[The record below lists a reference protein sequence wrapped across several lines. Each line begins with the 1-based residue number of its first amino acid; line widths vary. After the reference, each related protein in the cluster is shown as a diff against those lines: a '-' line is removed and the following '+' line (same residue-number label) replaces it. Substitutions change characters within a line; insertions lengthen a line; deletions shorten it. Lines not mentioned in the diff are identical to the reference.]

1 MLGVGARRS
10 VNRRPA
16 ASRTSARSVRL
27 VLSLLAVAGIALV
40 SLWLLVLNT
49 KRPATTLRAAA
60 AGSSAPVAVSV
71 ATPRVEAQEMSIAG
85 FVRSRAGNAL
95 AGARVC
101 ATTVSSEVFWTPIVT
116 CAVSDPKGSYRI
128 APLQSTAYDVTAA
141 ADGFQPASALHGN
154 AISLGQG
161 EAKTGVD
168 IVLEPG
174 GAKLSGW
181 VFDATGGP
189 ISGAMIRVLRQ
200 AVPHDTVVASSGPD
214 GHFAVSVAQGAVT
227 VLADA
232 LEYASVRV
240 AHVAPSS
247 DLVLRLTPGS
257 AIYGRVV
264 AKTTGAAVA
273 GVVVRAVQAHGWN
286 SPTQPSGTSDAEGA
300 FEIRG
305 LEPSSYT
312 LIGEGAGWRGE
323 LHPALPIGLAQRFEG
338 VTLTV
343 SAAAVVTGKVVR
355 HDNRTPCSRG
365 TVTLGPPEAPPAHA
379 GAPLS
384 SPTAMVPTILSS
396 LQADGTVRFEAV
408 PAGKYH
414 VNVQC
419 SDFLLSDGPTT
430 LDVGSADLKGV
441 VWQVESG
448 VRMSVQAVDELEQ
461 PAANAHLWLSSDPAN
476 KDGARSPRHIPFI
489 TDSAGKHDL
498 TGLRPGLYTV
508 EPGSGYEGNPVT
520 IDARSSEKVDATI
533 HLRGRGSIVV
543 TIQTPDGT
551 GVDQVDVS
559 AVALSDESPPA
570 ADLNA
575 KTTVASAARASP
587 ARTPRRGTP
596 GTALGNGRFQIGPLA
611 AGAYRVQAS
620 DGLNPPAEPTDWPRG
635 VVRVRAGVAHATVIL
650 RRGGSIRGRVVDSS
664 GQGLPDLWVS
674 ADCSSRSTD
683 KEPSPLRSRAPLRP
697 GSSARVVSDPEGR
710 FRIDGLENDTSCVVR
725 AEQPGGSIA
734 VASKVRPGDEAVIA
748 LPALG
753 SLSGTARL
761 PDGSP
766 LASFT
771 LSVRDPETGVAR
783 SETVSAIDGRW
794 SLAQVVP
801 GHLQLSAFEPTGG
814 VAQARFE
821 LGSGEQRSGIELQFR
836 TIPPS
841 RLASGSN

>member
-10 VNRRPA
+10 VNRRLA
-16 ASRTSARSVRL
+16 VSRTRARSVRL

-40 SLWLLVLNT
+40 SLWLLVLKT
-49 KRPATTLRAAA
+49 KRPATTLHAPA
-60 AGSSAPVAVSV
+60 AGSAPVAVGL
-71 ATPRVEAQEMSIAG
+71 AMLPVETREMSIAG
-85 FVRSRAGNAL
+85 FVRSRTGNAL

-116 CAVSDPKGSYRI
+116 CAVTDSKGSYRI
-128 APLQSTAYDVTAA
+128 APLASTAYDVTAA
-141 ADGFQPASALHGN
+141 ADGFQPASALLGN

-168 IVLEPG
+168 IVLDPG

-200 AVPHDTVVASSGPD
+200 AVPHDTVVATSGPD
-214 GHFAVSVAQGAVT
+214 GHFAVSVAPGPVT
-227 VLADA
+227 VLVDA

-264 AKTTGAAVA
+264 ASTTGAAVA
-273 GVVVRAVQAHGWN
+273 GVVVRAVQSHGWN

-305 LEPSSYT
+305 LEPNTYI

-323 LHPALPIGLAQRFEG
+323 LHPALPIGLAQRVEG

-343 SAAAVVTGKVVR
+343 SVAAIVTGKVIR
-355 HDNRTPCSRG
+355 HDNQAPCSRG
-365 TVTLGPPEAPPAHA
+365 TVTLGPSEAPPAHA
-379 GAPLS
+379 SAPLS
-384 SPTAMVPTILSS
+384 SPTPMVPTILTS

-419 SDFLLSDGPTT
+419 TDFLLSDGPTT
-430 LDVGSADLKGV
+430 LDVGSADLNGV
-441 VWQVESG
+441 IWQVEPG
-448 VRMSVQAVDELEQ
+448 VRLSVQAVDELDQ

-476 KDGARSPRHIPFI
+476 KDAARTPRHIPFV
-489 TDSAGKHDL
+489 TDGAGKHEL
-498 TGLRPGLYTV
+498 TGLPAGLYTV
-508 EPGSGYEGNPVT
+508 EPGSGYEGPPVT

-533 HLRGRGSIVV
+533 HLRGRGSILV
-543 TIQTPDGT
+543 TVQTPDGT
-551 GVDQVDVS
+551 GVDQVQVS
-559 AVALSDESPPA
+559 AVALNESPPA

-575 KTTVASAARASP
+575 KTTAASAARTSSAHVSQ
-587 ARTPRRGTP
+587 RGTP

-611 AGAYRVQAS
+611 AGSYRVQAS
-620 DGLNPPAEPTDWPRG
+620 DGVNPPAEPTDWTRG
-635 VVRVRAGVAHATVIL
+635 AVRVRAGVAHATVIL
-650 RRGGSIRGRVVDSS
+650 RRGGSIRGRVVDST

-683 KEPSPLRSRAPLRP
+683 KQPSPLRSRAPLRP
-697 GSSARVVSDPEGR
+697 GSSGRVVSDPEGR
-710 FRIDGLENDTSCVVR
+710 FRIDGLESDASCVVR

-734 VASKVRPGDEAVIA
+734 VTSKVRPGDEAVVT
-748 LPALG
+748 LPTLG

-761 PDGSP
+761 PNGSP
-766 LASFT
+766 VPSFT

-783 SETVSAIDGRW
+783 SETVSAVDGRW
-794 SLAQVVP
+794 SLTQVVP
-801 GHLQLSAFEPTGG
+801 GHLQLSAFEPEGA
-814 VAQARFE
+814 VAQARFD
-821 LGSGEQRSGIELQFR
+821 LGSGEQRGGIELQFR

-841 RLASGSN
+841 RLASDSN